1 MKVKYHCILQ
11 EQPSFLVGKKNKVV
25 LTIAL
30 LLPWVALLPRV
41 LLLLRWVPL
50 LWRWSLISI
59 LLLAVL

>member
-1 MKVKYHCILQ
+1 MPLVYYKNNHDI
-11 EQPSFLVGKKNKVV
+11 FLVGKKNKVV

-30 LLPWVALLPRV
+30 LLPRVALLPWV

-50 LWRWSLISI
+50 LWRCSLISI

>member
-1 MKVKYHCILQ
+1 MT
-11 EQPSFLVGKKNKVV
+11 SFLVGKKNKVV